1 MSMGK
6 GLNAILK
13 GPDKLKPAETSEV
26 TTDEV
31 TTEVV
36 PTEAVA
42 TNDETAEATTG
53 AVTISQDAI
62 AKAVSDAK
70 RSPRISTWSPVAVGT
85 LKSLWMTKPQFS
97 MSDEIR
103 TLVEEGLAKKYPE
116 LVELVKKELGKS
128 G

>member
-42 TNDETAEATTG
+42 TNDETAEVTTG

-62 AKAVSDAK
+62 TKAVSDAK
-70 RSPRISTWSPVAVGT
+70 KSPRISTWSPVAVGT